1 MTSTSAVRCDRW
13 QTILDWQVAG
23 LVSSEH
29 TSEACLS
36 DRRTRRSLCPPTG
49 LLWRVRNWVQSFRP
63 FGCSQRHLTLS
74 RLSPWN
80 APTVGR
86 VGRACIPRLGLGE
99 GGEVPLVARPSSQ
112 VTQQCRPHRDRLQR
126 ASLYPSFLNS
136 SIKAVSRS
144 SLSLLTSAHNDTP
157 TERSGAVS

>member
-29 TSEACLS
+29 TSEARLS
-36 DRRTRRSLCPPTG
+36 DRRTRRSLCPPTS

-86 VGRACIPRLGLGE
+86 VGRACIPRWGPGE
-99 GGEVPLVARPSSQ
+99 GGEAPLVARPSSQ
-112 VTQQCRPHRDRLQR
+112 VTRQCRPHRDRLQR